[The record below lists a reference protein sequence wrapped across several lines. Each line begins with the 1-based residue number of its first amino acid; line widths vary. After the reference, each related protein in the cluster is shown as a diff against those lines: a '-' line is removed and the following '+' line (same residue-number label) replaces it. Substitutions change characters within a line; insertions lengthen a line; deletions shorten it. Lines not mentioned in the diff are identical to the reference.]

1 MAIEQDTVDTVVVF
15 RKFKDVGSIIAL
27 FPFELADT
35 KGNCS
40 SYMHV
45 GQHGAADYAG
55 CIRASVPA
63 TEAEYLPLK
72 RELESIGYKLRVR
85 TRKGA

>member
-1 MAIEQDTVDTVVVF
+1 MIEQDTVETVVVF
-15 RKFKDVGSIIAL
+15 RKFRDVGSIIAL
-27 FPFELADT
+27 FPHEVADN

-45 GQHGAADYAG
+45 GQHGAADYSG

-63 TEAEYLPLK
+63 TEEEYLPLK
-72 RELESIGYKLRVR
+72 RELESIGYKLRIR